1 MYINATGQFHCG
13 WVQVNRTQTPR
24 ENVFKQAAV
33 RKLFQICIRSLTTDI
48 YTERIGIMNEQYF

>member
-1 MYINATGQFHCG
+1 MNTKEQFHCG

-33 RKLFQICIRSLTTDI
+33 QKIFQICITPLIPDT
-48 YTERIGIMNEQYF
+48 YTKRIGIVNGQ